1 MKEILATCFIPVAI
15 MIIQQVWI
23 VHTYQ
28 ERNVPVGEMVELEC
42 PFDTSLAIWVYW
54 KKDNETIYSLKV
66 EPQGVTSRSNGT
78 ERYEVT
84 SQAKYL
90 TITDLRET
98 DSGVYDCKVVKDIPE
113 YILDSAK
120 EGSLVRLSVV
130 DQVEVVPST
139 TSSVPYNTSEKIPV
153 PPAKKED
160 GLGSLSLLILI
171 PIAVIIV
178 IMCRKRSRIQEYIN
192 GRCMAARKRRGYKM
206 NSSGSHDDPEGAQ
219 SVPLVK
225 PDESLR
231 KNDDS
236 GSNAPQKRIH
246 GHDGEQQQENDSVE
260 SQIHRSELTP
270 EFDASPFSIEEEIGH
285 GPPDDD
291 ENVDAGPGDGEDTHR
306 ALIHGHDGE
315 QQQENDPVESQI
327 HRSELTPECHASP
340 FSIKTEIG
348 HGPPNDD
355 DNVDA
360 RPGDGA
366 NTHQALI
373 HGEGGEQQ
381 QGNDSVDSE
390 ISEFIPREAS
400 SPFPNKE
407 NSKASEYQLPLVGK
421 VLLIDI
427 HRAKNQ
433 DAVVERVV
441 KVVHEHVKITGRQK
455 PPKGV
460 KHRPSLEK
468 FAKDRY
474 PDQSFADDTIQYV
487 VYVLNELDQIPS
499 GRWRDRCEVLLTMP
513 DNQQQDKSMFY
524 SKSIHDSIQAFSEND
539 SNDDNP
545 ERREMLEKRMKLWMA
560 NPDKRNHAR
569 YFISREILYADVPDT
584 ETLNESFINFRKSV
598 PNVGY
603 EVGYFYIRTKYHS
616 YRSKVGK
623 PVC

>member
-1 MKEILATCFIPVAI
+1 MFRKMKEILATCFIPVAI

-285 GPPDDD
+285 GPP
-291 ENVDAGPGDGEDTHR
+291 
-306 ALIHGHDGE
+306 
-315 QQQENDPVESQI
+315 
-327 HRSELTPECHASP
+327 
-340 FSIKTEIG
+340 
-348 HGPPNDD
+348 NDD

>member
-1 MKEILATCFIPVAI
+1 MFRKMKEILATCFIPVAI

-270 EFDASPFSIEEEIGH
+270 EFDASPFSIEE
-285 GPPDDD
+285 
-291 ENVDAGPGDGEDTHR
+291 
-306 ALIHGHDGE
+306 
-315 QQQENDPVESQI
+315 
-327 HRSELTPECHASP
+327 
-340 FSIKTEIG
+340 
-348 HGPPNDD
+348 
-355 DNVDA
+355 
-360 RPGDGA
+360 
-366 NTHQALI
+366 I